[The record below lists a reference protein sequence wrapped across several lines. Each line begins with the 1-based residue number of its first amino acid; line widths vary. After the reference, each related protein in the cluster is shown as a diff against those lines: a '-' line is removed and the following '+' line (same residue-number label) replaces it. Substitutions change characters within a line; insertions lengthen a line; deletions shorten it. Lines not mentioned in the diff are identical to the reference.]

1 MGSQILSAGPFAGSD
16 YDVKAAFPAYYAD
29 RVLGQ
34 NLFFIPTRF
43 YSGGT
48 GGTLGITSSYNS
60 STGVLKVR
68 SDVGGI
74 NGAYIYI
81 LV

>member
-1 MGSQILSAGPFAGSD
+1 MGSQILSAGPFTGSD

-34 NLFFIPTRF
+34 NLFFTPTRF
-43 YSGGT
+43 YAGHSGATFGVN
-48 GGTLGITSSYNS
+48 SSYNN
-60 STGVLKVR
+60 STGILSVR